1 MLAAGKRS
9 FGAGIRPALFTEVL
23 EVLAAG
29 QCSCVPALYRP
40 RCVMPFYALEA
51 ALSKVVRKDGRGQRS
66 NSSAGDTAVLRIAG
80 LTPWRAVAASAAI
93 TALVQLARQT
103 EAAVRLEEALHSSTA
118 WITAVH

>member
-1 MLAAGKRS
+1 MARSRLTDLAFKAVDAEADR
-9 FGAGIRPALFTEVL
+9 R
-23 EVLAAG
+23 
-29 QCSCVPALYRP
+29 VPA
-40 RCVMPFYALEA
+40 
-51 ALSKVVRKDGRGQRS
+51 
-66 NSSAGDTAVLRIAG
+66 SSAGDTAVLRIAG